1 MMRAASTPYLGSQFD
16 DFLFAPVGEEE
27 SGMVLSVVSALAR
40 LNLDPWQE
48 AAKLTGLPVGTATQR
63 LASLIAA
70 LPDAPPARLS
80 PGATATRL
88 IALLPRQTRFNLAPR
103 ETPTGAGAATNPRA
117 AVAFAI
123 VMALMLVTQS
133 IILAS
138 RQPAAHADDAGA
150 PASSSVVIQAPPPD
164 PGR

>member
-1 MMRAASTPYLGSQFD
+1 ML
-16 DFLFAPVGEEE
+16 
-27 SGMVLSVVSALAR
+27 LSVVSALAR

-88 IALLPRQTRFNLAPR
+88 IALLPRQTRSNMGPR
-103 ETPTGAGAATNPRA
+103 ETPIRAGAATNPRA
-117 AVAFAI
+117 AVTFAI
-123 VMALMLVTQS
+123 VMALMLVAQS

-138 RQPAAHADDAGA
+138 RQPAAHADDAGV
-150 PASSSVVIQAPPPD
+150 PASSSVVVQAPPPD

>member
-1 MMRAASTPYLGSQFD
+1 ML
-16 DFLFAPVGEEE
+16 
-27 SGMVLSVVSALAR
+27 LSVVSALAR

-80 PGATATRL
+80 PGTTATSL
-88 IALLPRQTRFNLAPR
+88 IALLPRQTSSNMALR
-103 ETPTGAGAATNPRA
+103 ETPIGAGAATNPWA
-117 AVAFAI
+117 AVTFAI
-123 VMALMLVTQS
+123 VIALMLVTQS

-138 RQPAAHADDAGA
+138 RQPAAHPDDAGA
-150 PASSSVVIQAPPPD
+150 PASSSVLLQASPPD